1 MPAKEAPRMGYTVS
15 SDRYAESFL
24 QRHALVLTLA
34 AVVLT
39 RIPLLFTGYGSD
51 PDAWLAASAAAALWH
66 TGTYVESR
74 LPGYPLHEIFSAPA
88 VGLGGAPF
96 ANAATLVAALC
107 CVAVWWHIVRRRV
120 QHPGMLLIAF
130 AFAPVFWQLS
140 AVTLDYVWSLL
151 FILLALLAAL
161 NRHLVWAG
169 IMVGVA
175 AGFRLPN
182 ILIVIPLVAF
192 AVWENVGRRA
202 IVLSVVAAIA
212 TAGVA
217 FIPLVLK
224 YGGVV
229 AWIERTLGEMRDMT
243 LPWDTRIAF
252 FLYRAVYFVG
262 PLAAILLVV
271 GLVRRSASLI
281 QQIRA
286 LPDGTRTR
294 NALALASLVAIG
306 TFLIL
311 FLWMPIERAYL
322 LPILPFVLLL
332 ADSFLSKRVLGMF
345 TAVLVLHSV
354 INFDIVQREGL
365 RKKIGFNVHAGM
377 VVQEVHDRL
386 LLLREREWFSSYP
399 YPPKSI
405 VMTGGGSAFWF
416 ENTRVVPIR
425 PTAEFR
431 VLYALAASVQHR
443 LAAQRRDTTV
453 VFLPHLMQDELRD
466 LQRRGYTVFCTE
478 RAKPFV
484 EATVGYSLEANNVTI
499 VHFDAR

>member
-1 MPAKEAPRMGYTVS
+1 LPAKEALRMGYTVS

-24 QRHALVLTLA
+24 RRHALALTLA

-39 RIPLLFTGYGSD
+39 RLPLLFTGYGSD
-51 PDAWLAASAAAALWH
+51 PDAWLAASAAATLWH

-74 LPGYPLHEIFSAPA
+74 LPGYPLHEILSAPA
-88 VGLGGAPF
+88 VGLGGAPL

-107 CVAVWWHIVRRRV
+107 CVAAWWHIARQHAR
-120 QHPGMLLIAF
+120 HPGMLLIAF
-130 AFAPVFWQLS
+130 AFAPAFWQHS

-151 FILLALLAAL
+151 FILLALLATL
-161 NRHLVWAG
+161 NRRLMWAG
-169 IMVGVA
+169 IMAGVA

-182 ILIVIPLVAF
+182 ILVVIPVVAF
-192 AVWENVGRRA
+192 ALRENVGKKA
-202 IVLSVVAAIA
+202 IVLSVAAAIA

-217 FIPLVLK
+217 FIPLILK
-224 YGGVV
+224 HGGVV
-229 AWIERTLGEMRDMT
+229 AWIERTQWEMRDMT
-243 LPWDTRIAF
+243 FPWDTRIAL
-252 FLYRAVYFVG
+252 FLYRTVYFVG
-262 PLAAILLVV
+262 PLAAILLAV

-281 QQIRA
+281 QQIRV
-286 LPDGTRTR
+286 LPDGTQAR

-311 FLWMPIERAYL
+311 FLWMPVERAYL
-322 LPILPFVLLL
+322 LPLLPFILLL
-332 ADSFLSKRVLGMF
+332 ADSFLSKRALGVF

-354 INFDIVQREGL
+354 ISFDVVQREGP
-365 RKKIGFNVHAGM
+365 RKEIGFNVHAGM

-416 ENTRVVPIR
+416 ENTLVVPVR

-431 VLYALAASVQHR
+431 ALQALAASVQHR
-443 LAAQRRDTTV
+443 LVAQRRDTTV
-453 VFLPHLMQDELRD
+453 VFLPYLTHDELRD
-466 LQRRGYTVFCTE
+466 LQQRGYTVFCTE

-484 EATVGYSLEANNVTI
+484 EATVGYALEANNVTI
-499 VHFDAR
+499 VHFGGK